1 MYVRWQTKDYVRP
14 KSADPK
20 RVVEQV
26 FNAVL
31 VESERTKGNPNPQ
44 QHHIAYLG
52 SCRLTYDGIGLGSN
66 PANTMLWRRFHFWR
80 TALEAL
86 AKVNLA
92 PEERTKLEASL
103 AERVRRLTPEEFAGC
118 IASRAQLMGPT
129 DPVERLYIRWLVTG
143 GGAYMYRNWPA
154 KAAEARAEHASI
166 EAELIALGVD
176 PNARHA
182 AETKAR
188 EVVEDAEMLDHYG
201 S

>member
-31 VESERTKGNPNPQ
+31 VESKRTKDNPNPQ

-52 SCRLTYDGIGLGSN
+52 SCRLTYDGIGLGPD

-80 TALEAL
+80 GALEAL
-86 AKVNLA
+86 AKLNLA
-92 PEERTKLEASL
+92 SEERIKLEVSL

-129 DPVERLYIRWLVTG
+129 DPVERLYMHWLFAGCRT
-143 GGAYMYRNWPA
+143 YNPHRPA
-154 KAAEARAEHASI
+154 KAAEARAEHAKL
-166 EAELIALGVD
+166 EAELMALGVD

-188 EVVEDAEMLDHYG
+188 ELIEDAEFLEHYG